1 MYMYLVD
8 LGNAFDRVPEWA
20 VRNRGIPEVMVRAV
34 MSFYEG
40 AKTRDKNGLELS
52 VQFEVTVFVHQGSV
66 LSPMVFA
73 TVVYVVRKSVRN
85 SFMSEMMDGLS
96 KKL

>member
-1 MYMYLVD
+1 M
-8 LGNAFDRVPEWA
+8 RKRE
-20 VRNRGIPEVMVRAV
+20 IPEVMVRAV